1 MRRSRFT
8 IGVFPAVIV
17 LSAFTSSCWFQKKPA
32 VFTPPPP
39 QVQPKVAAEAP
50 PLPAPP
56 PIEGD
61 PKATVPPVA
70 ADTLPDMPAPP
81 ADRPAPRRN
90 PSPTPSH
97 STPPPVTEQPA
108 PPRLGPV
115 FTADQ
120 RRAYTRTL
128 DESLERVR
136 RALEFLATRNLNG
149 EQAGVRDKIT
159 TFQKQAEQARDQD
172 LVLAVNLAQRAD
184 SLAQDLVARVRQ

>member
-1 MRRSRFT
+1 MRRVSFT
-8 IGVFPAVIV
+8 FGVFPAVMV
-17 LSAFTSSCWFQKKPA
+17 LSTLTSSCWFQKKPA

-39 QVQPKVAAEAP
+39 QAQPKVAADPA

-56 PIEGD
+56 PITGD

-70 ADTLPDMPAPP
+70 TDNLPDMPAPP
-81 ADRPAPRRN
+81 ADRPPPRRTA
-90 PSPTPSH
+90 PTPVH
-97 STPPPVTEQPA
+97 TTPPAVTETPA

-128 DESLERVR
+128 DESLERVK
-136 RALEFLATRNLNG
+136 RALEFLAARNLNA

-159 TFQKQAEQARDQD
+159 TFQKQAEQAREQD

-184 SLAQDLVARVRQ
+184 SLAQDLVARVKQ